1 MILSDVVI
9 SGLIG
14 EVNKFCVFGVLI
26 GFGVVL
32 FGVPLIVFIGDFRIV
47 LIEGLFVILSAHVVV
62 VIEMVGSVCFNCC
75 CADCVTSSCCFSSS
89 IIVLSIG
96 FGFGF
101 VTIGDVF
108 ISFSFFVIDSSS
120 FSTSFNSSFKS
131 ISSSFSRV
139 FSSSN
144 WFSSTLFNIWTE
156 LDSIGFIIGLS
167 VDKDVLEGFDVII
180 VWTVFCSCD
189 FFITWFE

>member
-14 EVNKFCVFGVLI
+14 EVNKFCVFGVLT

-47 LIEGLFVILSAHVVV
+47 LIEGLFVILSTLVVVVVV
-62 VIEMVGSVCFNCC
+62 VIEMVALVCFNCC
-75 CADCVTSSCCFSSS
+75 CGDCVTSSCCFSSS

-144 WFSSTLFNIWTE
+144 
-156 LDSIGFIIGLS
+156 
-167 VDKDVLEGFDVII
+167 
-180 VWTVFCSCD
+180 
-189 FFITWFE
+189 